1 MEIDYFC
8 FSVPNLTSNDYVIN
22 QKDDENTIWIKSKE
36 KELMKYAK
44 ENNLLIIF
52 DRTTKKFYMNNE
64 EIDIKGKIIFPR
76 SFIPYEEE
84 LLNYLEQNGAES
96 IQTLN
101 DLKKITNWPQKIQ
114 PIYRRVIQTTYG
126 EFQQN
131 AESYKTNFKNIF
143 FKTAKKSHTHC
154 ILKYFGYIDIEGNKL
169 FVTKPPLWN
178 ISLED
183 DIFISDVFKS
193 IEDKKNDI
201 DCKEYRAF
209 VLNNNLLSISRSYVD
224 YPTKVPNEVKS
235 FVKEQIIRASLITDF
250 PSSYVL
256 DVGQISMNGEEVIDI
271 IEYNSICSSGLEVCN
286 LLVDELLRKKQLSLQ
301 LVKKRN

>member
-36 KELMKYAK
+36 KELMEYAK

-84 LLNYLEQNGAES
+84 LLSYLEQNGAES

-101 DLKKITNWPQKIQ
+101 DLKKIINWPQKIQ

-143 FKTAKKSHTHC
+143 FKTAKKSRTHC
-154 ILKYFGYIDIEGNKL
+154 ILKYFGYIDIEGNKY

-193 IEDKKNDI
+193 IEDKKMI
-201 DCKEYRAF
+201 
-209 VLNNNLLSISRSYVD
+209 
-224 YPTKVPNEVKS
+224 
-235 FVKEQIIRASLITDF
+235 LIAK
-250 PSSYVL
+250 
-256 DVGQISMNGEEVIDI
+256 N
-271 IEYNSICSSGLEVCN
+271 IEHLF
-286 LLVDELLRKKQLSLQ
+286 
-301 LVKKRN
+301 